1 MSAFVL
7 KLIAAATMLV
17 DHVGYCFF
25 PQAEWMRV
33 IGRLSFP
40 IYAFFIAEGAARTRN
55 AKRYLLS
62 LLVAGVVSECFFDM
76 AFTRAWVNWN
86 YQNVLWTL
94 LLGAIAAM
102 LWKESPKY
110 GVPRWIALVAGAA
123 LAAAAGMLRTD
134 YGTFGVL
141 LIIGFAL
148 CREIEHPVLRRAAQT
163 LVLVLAMAGLR
174 FFVSPWNTLLF
185 GMCAAPLL
193 WTYNG
198 RRGPQMPPAAGLCVK
213 YAFYLFYPLHLA
225 AVILIRTFN

>member
-1 MSAFVL
+1 MMIYVHIPFCVR
-7 KLIAAATMLV
+7 KCR
-17 DHVGYCFF
+17 YCDF
-25 PQAEWMRV
+25 
-33 IGRLSFP
+33 LSFP
-40 IYAFFIAEGAARTRN
+40 LCEG
-55 AKRYLLS
+55 
-62 LLVAGVVSECFFDM
+62 GPVSVWRKAYVD
-76 AFTRAWVNWN
+76 
-86 YQNVLWTL
+86 
-94 LLGAIAAM
+94 
-102 LWKESPKY
+102 
-110 GVPRWIALVAGAA
+110 
-123 LAAAAGMLRTD
+123 
-134 YGTFGVL
+134 
-141 LIIGFAL
+141 AL